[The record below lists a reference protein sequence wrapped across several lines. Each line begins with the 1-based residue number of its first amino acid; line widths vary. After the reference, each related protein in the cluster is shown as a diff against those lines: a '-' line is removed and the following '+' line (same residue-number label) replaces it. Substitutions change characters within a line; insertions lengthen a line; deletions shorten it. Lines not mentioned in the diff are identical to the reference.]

1 MQLHQH
7 LILPLMRQLDRIKLP
22 IDLQMIAQEGS
33 SELEAQLKFYD
44 FKKIGIKT
52 QHVLYLFL
60 KIRTSDTTFLCVK

>member
-33 SELEAQLKFYD
+33 SELEAQPKFYG
-44 FKKIGIKT
+44 F
-52 QHVLYLFL
+52 
-60 KIRTSDTTFLCVK
+60 